1 MFTGLIEDVGII
13 KSISDS
19 KIEIKTNLDNIKK
32 GDSISVN
39 GVCLTAIFVNKNSF
53 IAEYSSNTSN
63 ITNFSRLKKKSKI
76 NLERSLKCCSRFGGH
91 VVSGHVDG
99 IAKIKFIEK
108 VKQFYKIIFSCEKN
122 ITDLCVNKG
131 SIAVD
136 GVSLTISSVSILH
149 FETFIIPETFNN
161 TIMQF
166 KKNGDEV
173 NIEVDIFAKYIRKFI
188 NENNTNKKDR
198 DITIEM
204 LNKTGFA

>member
-1 MFTGLIEDVGII
+1 
-13 KSISDS
+13 
-19 KIEIKTNLDNIKK
+19 
-32 GDSISVN
+32 
-39 GVCLTAIFVNKNSF
+39 
-53 IAEYSSNTSN
+53 
-63 ITNFSRLKKKSKI
+63 
-76 NLERSLKCCSRFGGH
+76 
-91 VVSGHVDG
+91 
-99 IAKIKFIEK
+99 
-108 VKQFYKIIFSCEKN
+108 
-122 ITDLCVNKG
+122 

-149 FETFIIPETFNN
+149 FETFVIPETFNN

-173 NIEVDIFAKYIRKFI
+173 NIEIDIFAKYIRKFI